1 MFQIWR
7 IRYRALMVYSTIP
20 GSNLHETL
28 QSMQGCEME
37 RVTEQSRPKTV
48 PQATAQMLSK
58 SIPET
63 NSLSTSRSTSNS
75 IQITT
80 ESIIYPTDP
89 LLSRI
94 LLPKPNQPLTEIG
107 VIATLK
113 LENQNDV
120 REEEIVKEEE
130 TVIKAYGTNVKEATA
145 RS

>member
-1 MFQIWR
+1 
-7 IRYRALMVYSTIP
+7 
-20 GSNLHETL
+20 
-28 QSMQGCEME
+28 ME